1 MTGQI
6 RAGNRYGIYMTLS
19 VCRSVRAL
27 SINKD
32 EKKEG
37 FSSGLVQCK
46 TPFYKKNRTGSAF
59 LKSEN
64 YTENGDQNRISELV
78 LGQRIYSYMCI
89 VYIWKKTICTYVP
102 TLTRGASIHKK
113 KSTHVLIH
121 SLK

>member
-46 TPFYKKNRTGSAF
+46 TPFNKKKNRTGSAF
-59 LKSEN
+59 LKSEIILK
-64 YTENGDQNRISELV
+64 TEIK
-78 LGQRIYSYMCI
+78 I
-89 VYIWKKTICTYVP
+89 VSV
-102 TLTRGASIHKK
+102 
-113 KSTHVLIH
+113 
-121 SLK
+121 SLY